1 MLFSA
6 CHCHSLV
13 ARLEVQD
20 TAAEQEKAAARSL
33 EACLGQAQIGHR
45 FA

>member
-20 TAAEQEKAAARSL
+20 TAAEQVAAEARSL